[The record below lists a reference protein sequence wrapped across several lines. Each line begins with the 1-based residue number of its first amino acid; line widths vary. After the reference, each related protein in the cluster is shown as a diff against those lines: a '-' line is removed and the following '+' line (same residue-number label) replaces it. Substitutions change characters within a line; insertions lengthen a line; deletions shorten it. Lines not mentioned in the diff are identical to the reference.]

1 MGRITYYGHSAFLL
15 ELDYVK
21 LLIDPWITNP
31 ISPVKSVQE
40 VTKDIDYILVTHSHS
55 DHLGDTEEI
64 MTLNEK
70 VKLVAIYE
78 LAMYIARR
86 VGENRVVP
94 VNIGG
99 SVKLGD
105 IKVVFTEALH
115 SSGYGS
121 PAGVVVLAQEARVYH
136 AGDTGVTMNMRLVG
150 ELYKPDIA
158 LLPIGGHF
166 TMGPLEAAKA
176 VELIRPKVV
185 IPMHYKTFPVLEGA
199 PEEFVKLVE
208 ERCLPS
214 KVVVLSPGSTYE
226 FDFRLGVY

>member
-1 MGRITYYGHSAFLL
+1 
-15 ELDYVK
+15 
-21 LLIDPWITNP
+21 
-31 ISPVKSVQE
+31 
-40 VTKDIDYILVTHSHS
+40 
-55 DHLGDTEEI
+55 
-64 MTLNEK
+64 
-70 VKLVAIYE
+70 
-78 LAMYIARR
+78 
-86 VGENRVVP
+86 
-94 VNIGG
+94 
-99 SVKLGD
+99 
-105 IKVVFTEALH
+105 
-115 SSGYGS
+115 

-214 KVVVLSPGSTYE
+214 KVVVLSPGSAYE